1 MQKLLLISICL
12 LISACAGQS
21 GQERANNFDAA
32 EAAKTRISL
41 GLTYLKNGNFSQA
54 KRNLDKA
61 LEFAPKMA
69 DVHYSLAYYF
79 QRVEEFEQAE
89 KSYRQAMQLD
99 RNNPDILNSY
109 GAFLCQLGRYD
120 QAKGYFMQAVNS
132 QSYNRVAE
140 TYENMALC
148 SRSQGQISDAVD
160 YLERALNHQPGRSQ
174 SLLLLTEILIEDE
187 QWQQAKQALS
197 RYERQGRVTPQ
208 TLYMAYQAESG
219 LQNLQGARGYVNML
233 MQLYP
238 EHRLTARA
246 QQSLRAQSRVERAE
260 PVATPVPAPTPKT
273 EDREVT
279 DEEQGV
285 QFHEVQAGENLY
297 RISLKYNIRMSK
309 LIEWN
314 ELADAQDI
322 RVGSKLRV
330 SQP

>member
-1 MQKLLLISICL
+1 MQKLVLIAICL
-12 LISACAGQS
+12 FISACASQS

-69 DVHYSLAYYF
+69 DAHYSLAYYF

-148 SRSQGQISDAVD
+148 SRSQGQKSDAVE

-174 SLLLLTEILIEDE
+174 SLLLLAETLIEDN
-187 QWQQAKQALS
+187 QWQKAKEALS
-197 RYERQGRVTPQ
+197 RYERQGRVTPR

-219 LQNLQGARGYVNML
+219 LQNLQAARGYVNML

-238 EHRLTARA
+238 EHQLTARA
-246 QQSLRAQSRVERAE
+246 QAGLVPQNNDESAA
-260 PVATPVPAPTPKT
+260 PVARVTAKT
-273 EDREVT
+273 EVESET
-279 DEEQGV
+279 DSMAGAQY
-285 QFHEVQAGENLY
+285 HEVQPGENLY

-322 RVGSKLRV
+322 RIGRKLRV

>member
-1 MQKLLLISICL
+1 M
-12 LISACAGQS
+12 
-21 GQERANNFDAA
+21 NNFDAA

-61 LEFAPKMA
+61 LEFAPQMA
-69 DVHYSLAYYF
+69 DVHFSLAYYY

-89 KSYRQAMQLD
+89 KSYRQAMQFD

-120 QAKGYFMQAVNS
+120 QAQGYFMQAVNS

-140 TYENMALC
+140 TYENLALC
-148 SRSQGQISDAVD
+148 SRSQGQTADAIE

-174 SLLLLTEILIEDE
+174 SLMLLAETLLDAQ
-187 QWQQAKQALS
+187 QWQAAKDALA
-197 RYERQGRVTPQ
+197 RYERQGRVTPRS
-208 TLYMAYQAESG
+208 LYMAYQAESG
-219 LQNLQGARGYVNML
+219 LQNLQGARGYAKML

-238 EHRLTARA
+238 QHPLTAQA
-246 QQSLRAQSRVERAE
+246 QQGAVTSAPQPEVRSETAARLAEKTDTAALQSQDQEVQDEAQW
-260 PVATPVPAPTPKT
+260 
-273 EDREVT
+273 
-279 DEEQGV
+279 
-285 QFHEVQAGENLY
+285 HEVQPGENLY
-297 RISLKYNIRMSK
+297 RISLKYNIRMDK

-314 ELADAQDI
+314 NLADAQDI
-322 RVGSKLRV
+322 KMGQTLRV

>member
-1 MQKLLLISICL
+1 MHD
-12 LISACAGQS
+12 
-21 GQERANNFDAA
+21 RMNNFDAA

-61 LEFAPKMA
+61 LEFAPEMA
-69 DVHYSLAYYF
+69 DVHFGLAYYY

-99 RNNPDILNSY
+99 RNNADILNSY

-120 QAKGYFMQAVNS
+120 QAQGYFMQAVNS

-148 SRSQGQISDAVD
+148 SRSQGQLDDAMD
-160 YLERALNHQPGRSQ
+160 YLERALNHQPGRGQ
-174 SLLLLTEILIEDE
+174 SMLLLAETLIEDQ
-187 QWQQAKQALS
+187 QWQRAKDVLRQ
-197 RYERQGRVTPQ
+197 YERQGRVTPR

-219 LQNLQGARGYVNML
+219 LQNLQGARGYATML

-238 EHRLTARA
+238 EHQLTARV
-246 QQSLRAQSRVERAE
+246 QQKMAVQERVKPAE
-260 PVATPVPAPTPKT
+260 PLPETAPEPEAASKP
-273 EDREVT
+273 EDRQVVDSSDT
-279 DEEQGV
+279 AQY
-285 QFHEVQAGENLY
+285 HEVQPGENLY
-297 RISLKYNIRMSK
+297 RISLKYNIRMNK

-314 ELADAQDI
+314 NLTDAQDI
-322 RVGSKLRV
+322 KIGSRLRV